1 MSMICRFFG
10 KKIPFDVLERHCQPS
25 KEGVR
30 VDRKERGVFQFGEK
44 SVRVGKLDVS
54 DKMRQSS
61 HDRIELRSEKVRR
74 ILGEVPNGY
83 VRWGISIVSI
93 IFITLIVAVMCM
105 KYPYGGGET
114 IFKHILG

>member
-1 MSMICRFFG
+1 MG
-10 KKIPFDVLERHCQPS
+10 DKI
-25 KEGVR
+25 
-30 VDRKERGVFQFGEK
+30 
-44 SVRVGKLDVS
+44 
-54 DKMRQSS
+54 RQSS

-83 VRWGISIVSI
+83 VRWGISVVSI
-93 IFITLIVAVMCM
+93 IFIILIVAVMCI